1 MMCDNVIDVKSVSKR
16 YDKHVVLNNFN
27 MTVTRGTM

>member
-1 MMCDNVIDVKSVSKR
+1 MCDNVIDVKRASKR
-16 YDKHVVLNNFN
+16 YDKHAVLNNFS